1 MAPGIPGIPN
11 DVQGPAPDAPFR
23 RSPRCSDTSDEP
35 ENLSYAKHSILSDK
49 LLTAYT
55 RHGVDAVVDRL
66 SARGLDRRQP
76 IGEHRG
82 QDIDHL
88 PIECAAAPGVAGGSV
103 ANPNQARSE
112 ILRLWTAEFAKGQDL
127 DPGDKA
133 YVAQVVAAR
142 TSLSQVDAEKRVNE
156 IGKGLQLVIA

>member
-1 MAPGIPGIPN
+1 
-11 DVQGPAPDAPFR
+11 
-23 RSPRCSDTSDEP
+23 
-35 ENLSYAKHSILSDK
+35 
-49 LLTAYT
+49 
-55 RHGVDAVVDRL
+55 
-66 SARGLDRRQP
+66 
-76 IGEHRG
+76 
-82 QDIDHL
+82 
-88 PIECAAAPGVAGGSV
+88 VAGGSV

>member
-1 MAPGIPGIPN
+1 MTFKGRLLMPHFVVRRVAAILPMSQKTSLTQNTRFCPTNCSRPT
-11 DVQGPAPDAPFR
+11 PA
-23 RSPRCSDTSDEP
+23 TDE
-35 ENLSYAKHSILSDK
+35 
-49 LLTAYT
+49 
-55 RHGVDAVVDRL
+55 VDRL
-66 SARGLDRRQP
+66 SAGGLDRLQP

>member
-1 MAPGIPGIPN
+1 MVRAT
-11 DVQGPAPDAPFR
+11 R
-23 RSPRCSDTSDEP
+23 RAPRCESSSKARERYRARRT
-35 ENLSYAKHSILSDK
+35 DK
-49 LLTAYT
+49 LLAAYT
-55 RHGVDAVVDRL
+55 RHGVEFDRL
-66 SARGLDRRQP
+66 STGGLDRLQP

-112 ILRLWTAEFAKGQDL
+112 ILRLWTADFAKGQDL

-133 YVAQVVAAR
+133 YVR
-142 TSLSQVDAEKRVNE
+142 WTISRRR
-156 IGKGLQLVIA
+156 